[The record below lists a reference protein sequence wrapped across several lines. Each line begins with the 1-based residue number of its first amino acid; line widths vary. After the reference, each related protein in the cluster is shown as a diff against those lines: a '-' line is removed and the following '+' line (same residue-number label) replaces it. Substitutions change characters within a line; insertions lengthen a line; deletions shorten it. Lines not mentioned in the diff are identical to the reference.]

1 VAAGDELVEGLGVEG
16 AIGSD
21 HVLGLLREVDGQEP
35 LARSA
40 TGVEL
45 AGVEGV
51 DGEGDEVVDQLMP
64 HFDMR

>member
-1 VAAGDELVEGLGVEG
+1 M
-16 AIGSD
+16 
-21 HVLGLLREVDGQEP
+21 LGLLREVYGQEP

-40 TGVEL
+40 AGVQL